1 MRENI
6 KADLLVWLASLPPS
20 DERLNAVAGIRRED
34 NPNSEETMLSLK
46 ELAKLLGYRDTTTL
60 HKLQVQ
66 AVGESMGGGRLR
78 YRRSR
83 VENYLKSYQCLEL
96 REELRR
102 KRRDR
107 EGERKKKQKK

>member
-46 ELAKLLGYRDTTTL
+46 ELAKLLGYR
-60 HKLQVQ
+60 
-66 AVGESMGGGRLR
+66 
-78 YRRSR
+78 
-83 VENYLKSYQCLEL
+83 
-96 REELRR
+96 
-102 KRRDR
+102 
-107 EGERKKKQKK
+107 